1 MIITEQ
7 VGGGRILTDG
17 KYLLGRV
24 YPPLPGEGWWM
35 ILISRA
41 ISIDLTSIGSGD
53 DWNIYEFRLIVS
65 RFPERIRFAV

>member
-24 YPPLPGEGWWM
+24 YPPLPGGGVVDD
-35 ILISRA
+35 SDFQ
-41 ISIDLTSIGSGD
+41 SDIDRFDL
-53 DWNIYEFRLIVS
+53 DWKWGR
-65 RFPERIRFAV
+65 